1 MCFAAHNMKR
11 NANRQSGQGCS
22 HLPEKGDTM
31 KEKTRD
37 IISSLALIALS
48 LFGLYLTFDI
58 PEPFRDYDL
67 GAAFLPRVVLGLIGG
82 LAALKIAVAWMENRK
97 GTVTLFDA
105 RQLLKG
111 GGTILLVGLYCFCY
125 KPVGF
130 LLDTLIYLLLQILI
144 LVPKEKRKIWKIW
157 KIVMIDMIATVVI
170 YLIFSQG
177 FSVRLPR
184 GLITFL

>member
-1 MCFAAHNMKR
+1 
-11 NANRQSGQGCS
+11 
-22 HLPEKGDTM
+22 M

-67 GAAFLPRVVLGLIGG
+67 GAAFLPRMVLGLIGG
-82 LAALKIAVAWMENRK
+82 LAALKIAVAWMENRT
-97 GTVTLFDA
+97 TVVEVFDA
-105 RQLLKG
+105 GQIWKG
-111 GGTILLVGLYCFCY
+111 GSTIVLVGLYCLCY

-130 LLDTLIYLLLQILI
+130 LLDTLIYLFIQILI
-144 LVPKEKRKIWKIW
+144 LVPKEKRRVWKIL
-157 KIVMIDMIATVVI
+157 VIDVIATAVI
-170 YLIFSQG
+170 YLIFIRG
-177 FSVRLPR
+177 FSVQLPQ

>member
-1 MCFAAHNMKR
+1 
-11 NANRQSGQGCS
+11 
-22 HLPEKGDTM
+22 M

-67 GAAFLPRVVLGLIGG
+67 GAAFLPRMVLGLIGG
-82 LAALKIAVAWMENRK
+82 LAALKIAVAWMENRT
-97 GTVTLFDA
+97 TVVEVFDA
-105 RQLLKG
+105 GQIWKG
-111 GGTILLVGLYCFCY
+111 GSTIVLVGLYCLCY

-130 LLDTLIYLLLQILI
+130 LLDTLI
-144 LVPKEKRKIWKIW
+144 LVPKEKRRVWKIL
-157 KIVMIDMIATVVI
+157 VIDVIATAVI
-170 YLIFSQG
+170 YLIFSRG
-177 FSVRLPR
+177 FSVRLPQ

>member
-1 MCFAAHNMKR
+1 
-11 NANRQSGQGCS
+11 
-22 HLPEKGDTM
+22 M

-82 LAALKIAVAWMENRK
+82 LAALRIIVSWMENKKSAVR
-97 GTVTLFDA
+97 LFDA
-105 RQLLKG
+105 SQLLKG
-111 GGTILLVGLYCFCY
+111 GSTILLVGLYCFCY

-130 LLDTLIYLLLQILI
+130 LLDTLFYLFLQILI
-144 LVPKEKRKIWKIW
+144 LVPKEKRNIWKIL
-157 KIVMIDMIATVVI
+157 IIDIAASVVI